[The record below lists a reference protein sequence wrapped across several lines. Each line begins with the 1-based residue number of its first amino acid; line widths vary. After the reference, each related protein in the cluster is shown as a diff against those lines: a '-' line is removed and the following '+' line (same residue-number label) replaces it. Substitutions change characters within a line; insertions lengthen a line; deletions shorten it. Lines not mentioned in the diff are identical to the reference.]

1 MCLIAF
7 AIGASQRW
15 PLVIASNR
23 DEFLERPT
31 LPLARWHTGLGHEII
46 SGRDLRAGGTWLGV
60 TPGGRVAFLTNV
72 REASA
77 QPAPFS
83 RGQLVMRWLD
93 AGNDVASFAEVL
105 EKDSGAYGG
114 FNLVIGDLQR
124 NDWAWMT
131 NKSSE
136 SSSGWHVQSLQPGI
150 YGLSNA
156 ALDTPWPKT
165 TELKRVLTAA
175 LAEQAQQ
182 SNLDAFQEPLWNGL
196 GNRSRAPIEKLPVT
210 GAPLAIE
217 EALSS
222 AFVDFP
228 EHQYG
233 TRCSTVLLATRTETD
248 DKFQRWQVQVEERTH
263 SYRRLD
269 ELAAI
274 ADMSSIESFGLNIRL
289 R

>member
-93 AGNDVASFAEVL
+93 AGNDVASFAEAL
-105 EKDSGAYGG
+105 ERDSGAYGG

-182 SNLDAFQEPLWNGL
+182 SNLDAFQKPLWNGL

-248 DKFQRWQVQVEERTH
+248 DKFQRWHVQVEERTH

-269 ELAAI
+269 EPAAI

>member
-23 DEFLERPT
+23 DEFLARPT
-31 LPLARWHTGLGHEII
+31 LPLAKWRSDLGHEII

-60 TPGGRVAFLTNV
+60 TPSGRVAFLTNV
-72 REASA
+72 REASP
-77 QPAPFS
+77 QSAPFS
-83 RGQLVMRWLD
+83 RGQLVMQWLE
-93 AGNDVASFAEVL
+93 AGNDVASFAQAL
-105 EKDSGAYGG
+105 ERDNGAYGG
-114 FNLVIGDLQR
+114 FNLVVGDLQR

-131 NKSSE
+131 NKSSK
-136 SSSGWHVQSLQPGI
+136 SRCGWHVQSLQAGI

-165 TELKRVLTAA
+165 TELKRVLTTV
-175 LAEQAQQ
+175 LAEAADVPH
-182 SNLDAFQEPLWNGL
+182 LDALQKPLWTAL
-196 GNRSRAPIEKLPVT
+196 GNRIRAPIEKLPVT

-233 TRCSTVLLATRTETD
+233 TRCSTVLLAKRIEDGGET
-248 DKFQRWQVQVEERTH
+248 T
-263 SYRRLD
+263 
-269 ELAAI
+269 
-274 ADMSSIESFGLNIRL
+274 
-289 R
+289 

>member
-7 AIGASQRW
+7 AIGASPRW

-31 LPLARWHTGLGHEII
+31 LPLSKWHSDLGHEII

-60 TPGGRVAFLTNV
+60 TPDGRVAFLTNV
-72 REASA
+72 REASP
-77 QPAPFS
+77 QSAPFS

-93 AGNDVASFAEVL
+93 AGNDVASFAEAL
-105 EKDSGAYGG
+105 ERENGAYGG
-114 FNLVIGDLQR
+114 FNLVVGDLQR

-131 NKSSE
+131 NKSNE
-136 SSSGWHVQSLQPGI
+136 SSSGWHVQSLQDGI

-175 LAEQAQQ
+175 LHEQANTPHPDRLQK
-182 SNLDAFQEPLWNGL
+182 PLWTAL
-196 GNRSRAPIEKLPVT
+196 GNRIRAPIEKLPVT

-228 EHQYG
+228 EHRYG
-233 TRCSTVLLATRTETD
+233 TRCSTVLLAERNEINDITRSL
-248 DKFQRWQVQVEERTH
+248 QIQVEERTH
-263 SYRRLD
+263 FEPRVD
-269 ELAAI
+269 ESAISTSAI
-274 ADMSSIESFGLNIRL
+274 ASFKLTIR
-289 R
+289 

>member
-23 DEFLERPT
+23 DEFLARPT
-31 LPLARWHTGLGHEII
+31 LPLAKWRSDLGHEII

-60 TPGGRVAFLTNV
+60 TPSGRVAFLTNV
-72 REASA
+72 REASP
-77 QPAPFS
+77 QSAPFS
-83 RGQLVMRWLD
+83 RGQLVMQWLE
-93 AGNDVASFAEVL
+93 AGNDVASFAQAL
-105 EKDSGAYGG
+105 ERDNGAYGG
-114 FNLVIGDLQR
+114 FNLVVGDLQR

-131 NKSSE
+131 NKFCA

-165 TELKRVLTAA
+165 TQLKRVLTTA
-175 LAEQAQQ
+175 LAETADIPY
-182 SNLDAFQEPLWNGL
+182 LDTLQKPLWKAL
-196 GNRSRAPIEKLPVT
+196 GNRIRAPIEKLPAT

-233 TRCSTVLLATRTETD
+233 TRCSTVLLATRIEDGGETT
-248 DKFQRWQVQVEERTH
+248 QPLQIQVEEQTH
-263 SYRRLD
+263 FQRRDD
-269 ELAAI
+269 EPTINTSA
-274 ADMSSIESFGLNIRL
+274 MESFGLAIR
-289 R
+289 

>member
-7 AIGASQRW
+7 AIGASPRW

-31 LPLARWHTGLGHEII
+31 LPLARWHTDLGHEII
-46 SGRDLRAGGTWLGV
+46 SGRDMRAGGTWLGV

-72 REASA
+72 REASP

-93 AGNDVASFAEVL
+93 AGNDVASFAEAL
-105 EKDSGAYGG
+105 EKDNGAYGG
-114 FNLVIGDLQR
+114 FNLVVGDMQR
-124 NDWAWMT
+124 NNWAWMS
-131 NKSSE
+131 NKSSAF
-136 SSSGWHVQSLQPGI
+136 SSGWHIQSLQPGI

-156 ALDTPWPKT
+156 ALDTPWLKT
-165 TELKRVLTAA
+165 TELKRVLTNA
-175 LAEQAQQ
+175 LAETH
-182 SNLDAFQEPLWNGL
+182 DAPDLNALQKPLWNAL
-196 GNRSRAPIEKLPVT
+196 ANRIRAPIEKLPAT

-233 TRCSTVLLATRTETD
+233 TRCSTLLLATRTEDVGETT
-248 DKFQRWQVQVEERTH
+248 QSLQIQVEERTH
-263 SYRRLD
+263 FQPRID
-269 ELAAI
+269 ELVTPSTSV
-274 ADMSSIESFGLNIRL
+274 MESFVLNID
-289 R
+289 

>member
-23 DEFLERPT
+23 DEFLARPT
-31 LPLARWHTGLGHEII
+31 LPLAKWRSDLGHEII

-60 TPGGRVAFLTNV
+60 TPSGRVAFLTNV
-72 REASA
+72 RETSP
-77 QPAPFS
+77 QSAPFS
-83 RGQLVMRWLD
+83 RGQLVMQWLE
-93 AGNDVASFAEVL
+93 AGNDVASFAQAL
-105 EKDSGAYGG
+105 ERDNGAYGG
-114 FNLVIGDLQR
+114 FNLVVGDLQR

-131 NKSSE
+131 NKSSA
-136 SSSGWHVQSLQPGI
+136 SSSGWHVQSLQAGI

-165 TELKRVLTAA
+165 TQLKRVLTTA
-175 LAEQAQQ
+175 LAETADIPY
-182 SNLDAFQEPLWNGL
+182 LDTLQKPLWKAL
-196 GNRSRAPIEKLPVT
+196 GNRIRAPIEKLPAT

-233 TRCSTVLLATRTETD
+233 TRCSTVLLATRTEASGETTHPLQIRVEEQTH
-248 DKFQRWQVQVEERTH
+248 FQRRF
-263 SYRRLD
+263 D
-269 ELAAI
+269 EPAI
-274 ADMSSIESFGLNIRL
+274 STSAMECFGLDVC
-289 R
+289 

>member
-23 DEFLERPT
+23 DEFLARPT
-31 LPLARWHTGLGHEII
+31 LPLAKWRSDLGHEII

-60 TPGGRVAFLTNV
+60 TPSGRVAFLTNV
-72 REASA
+72 REASP
-77 QPAPFS
+77 QSAPFS
-83 RGQLVMRWLD
+83 RGQLVMQWLE
-93 AGNDVASFAEVL
+93 AGNDVASFAQAL
-105 EKDSGAYGG
+105 ERDNGAYGG
-114 FNLVIGDLQR
+114 FNLVVGDLQR

-131 NKSSE
+131 NKSSA
-136 SSSGWHVQSLQPGI
+136 SSSGWHVQSLQAGI

-165 TELKRVLTAA
+165 TQLKRVLTTA
-175 LAEQAQQ
+175 LAETADIPY
-182 SNLDAFQEPLWNGL
+182 LDTLQKPLWKAL
-196 GNRSRAPIEKLPVT
+196 GNRIRAPIEKLPAT

-233 TRCSTVLLATRTETD
+233 TRCSTVLLATRTEASGETTHPLQIRVEEQTH
-248 DKFQRWQVQVEERTH
+248 FQRRD
-263 SYRRLD
+263 D
-269 ELAAI
+269 EPTI
-274 ADMSSIESFGLNIRL
+274 STSSIECFGLDVR
-289 R
+289 

>member
-23 DEFLERPT
+23 DEFLARPT
-31 LPLARWHTGLGHEII
+31 LPLAKWRSDLGHEII

-60 TPGGRVAFLTNV
+60 TPSGRVAFLTNV
-72 REASA
+72 RETSP
-77 QPAPFS
+77 QSAPFS
-83 RGQLVMRWLD
+83 RGQLVMQWLE
-93 AGNDVASFAEVL
+93 AGNDVASFAQAL
-105 EKDSGAYGG
+105 ERDNGAYGG
-114 FNLVIGDLQR
+114 FNLVVGDLQR

-131 NKSSE
+131 NKSSA
-136 SSSGWHVQSLQPGI
+136 SSSGWHVQSLQAGI

-165 TELKRVLTAA
+165 TQLKRVLTTA
-175 LAEQAQQ
+175 LAETADTPY
-182 SNLDAFQEPLWNGL
+182 LDTLQKPLWKAL
-196 GNRSRAPIEKLPVT
+196 GNRIRAPIEKLPAT

-233 TRCSTVLLATRTETD
+233 TRCSTVLLATRTEASGETTHPLQIRVEEQTH
-248 DKFQRWQVQVEERTH
+248 FQRRF
-263 SYRRLD
+263 D
-269 ELAAI
+269 EPAI
-274 ADMSSIESFGLNIRL
+274 NTSAIECFGLDVR
-289 R
+289 

>member
-23 DEFLERPT
+23 DEFLARPT
-31 LPLARWHTGLGHEII
+31 LPLAKWRSDLGHEII

-60 TPGGRVAFLTNV
+60 TPSGRVAFLTNV
-72 REASA
+72 RETSP
-77 QPAPFS
+77 QSAPFS
-83 RGQLVMRWLD
+83 RGQLVMQWLE
-93 AGNDVASFAEVL
+93 AGNDVASFAQAL
-105 EKDSGAYGG
+105 ERDNGAYGG
-114 FNLVIGDLQR
+114 FNLVVGDLQR

-131 NKSSE
+131 NKFCA

-165 TELKRVLTAA
+165 TQLKRVLTTA
-175 LAEQAQQ
+175 LAETADIPY
-182 SNLDAFQEPLWNGL
+182 LDTLQKPLWKAL
-196 GNRSRAPIEKLPVT
+196 GNRIRAPIEKLPAT

-233 TRCSTVLLATRTETD
+233 TRCSTVLLATRTEASGETTHPLQIRVEEQTH
-248 DKFQRWQVQVEERTH
+248 FQRRF
-263 SYRRLD
+263 D
-269 ELAAI
+269 EPAI
-274 ADMSSIESFGLNIRL
+274 NTSAIECFGLDVR
-289 R
+289 

>member
-7 AIGASQRW
+7 AIGASQRC

-31 LPLARWHTGLGHEII
+31 LPLARWHTDLGHEII

-60 TPGGRVAFLTNV
+60 TPNGRVAFLTNV

-93 AGNDVASFAEVL
+93 AGNDVARFAEVL
-105 EKDSGAYGG
+105 EKDNGAYGG
-114 FNLVIGDLQR
+114 FNLVVGDLQR

-131 NKSSE
+131 NKSRA
-136 SSSGWHVQSLQPGI
+136 SSSGWHFQSLQPGI

-156 ALDTPWPKT
+156 ALNTPWPKT
-165 TELKRVLTAA
+165 TELKRVLTSA
-175 LAEQAQQ
+175 LAETT
-182 SNLDAFQEPLWNGL
+182 DAPHMNALQKSLWHAL
-196 GNRSRAPIEKLPVT
+196 GNRNRTPIEKLPVT

-217 EALSS
+217 QALSS

-228 EHQYG
+228 EHRYG
-233 TRCSTVLLATRTETD
+233 TLCSTLLLATRAEDGGEAT
-248 DKFQRWQVQVEERTH
+248 QSLQIQVHERTH
-263 SYRRLD
+263 FQRRLD
-269 ELAAI
+269 E
-274 ADMSSIESFGLNIRL
+274 STTPSRVVIESFVLNVGQ
-289 R
+289 

>member
-7 AIGASQRW
+7 AIGASPRW

-31 LPLARWHTGLGHEII
+31 LPLARWHTDLGHEII
-46 SGRDLRAGGTWLGV
+46 SGRDMRAGGTWLGV

-72 REASA
+72 REASP

-93 AGNDVASFAEVL
+93 AGNDVASFAEAL
-105 EKDSGAYGG
+105 EKDNGAYGG
-114 FNLVIGDLQR
+114 FNLVVGDMQR
-124 NDWAWMT
+124 NNWAWMS
-131 NKSSE
+131 NKSST
-136 SSSGWHVQSLQPGI
+136 SSSGWHIQSLQPGI

-156 ALDTPWPKT
+156 ALDTPWLKT
-165 TELKRVLTAA
+165 TELKRVLTNA
-175 LAEQAQQ
+175 LAETH
-182 SNLDAFQEPLWNGL
+182 DAPDLNALQNPLWNAL
-196 GNRSRAPIEKLPVT
+196 ANRIRAPIEKLPAT

-233 TRCSTVLLATRTETD
+233 TRCSTLLLATRTEDVGETT
-248 DKFQRWQVQVEERTH
+248 QSLQIQVEERTH
-263 SYRRLD
+263 FQPRID
-269 ELAAI
+269 ELVTPSTSV
-274 ADMSSIESFGLNIRL
+274 MESFVLNID
-289 R
+289 

>member
-23 DEFLERPT
+23 DEFLARPT
-31 LPLARWHTGLGHEII
+31 LPLAKWRSDLGHEII

-60 TPGGRVAFLTNV
+60 TPSGRVAFLTNV
-72 REASA
+72 REASP
-77 QPAPFS
+77 QSAPFS
-83 RGQLVMRWLD
+83 RGQLVMQWLE
-93 AGNDVASFAEVL
+93 AGNDVASFAQAL
-105 EKDSGAYGG
+105 ERDNGAYGG
-114 FNLVIGDLQR
+114 FNLVVGDLQR

-131 NKSSE
+131 NKSSA
-136 SSSGWHVQSLQPGI
+136 SSSGWHVQSLQAGI

-165 TELKRVLTAA
+165 TQLKRVLTTA
-175 LAEQAQQ
+175 LAETADIPY
-182 SNLDAFQEPLWNGL
+182 LDTLQKPLWKAL
-196 GNRSRAPIEKLPVT
+196 GNRIRAPIEKLPAT

-233 TRCSTVLLATRTETD
+233 TRCSTVLLATRTEASGETTHPLQIRVEEQTH
-248 DKFQRWQVQVEERTH
+248 FQRRF
-263 SYRRLD
+263 D
-269 ELAAI
+269 EPAI
-274 ADMSSIESFGLNIRL
+274 NTSAMECFGLDVR
-289 R
+289 

>member
-31 LPLARWHTGLGHEII
+31 LPLAKWRSDLGHEII

-60 TPGGRVAFLTNV
+60 TPSGRVAFLTNV
-72 REASA
+72 RETSP
-77 QPAPFS
+77 QSAPFS
-83 RGQLVMRWLD
+83 RGQLVMQWLE
-93 AGNDVASFAEVL
+93 AGNDVASFAQAL
-105 EKDSGAYGG
+105 ERDNGAYGG
-114 FNLVIGDLQR
+114 FNLVVGDLQR

-131 NKSSE
+131 NKFCA

-165 TELKRVLTAA
+165 TQLKRVLTTA
-175 LAEQAQQ
+175 LAETADILY
-182 SNLDAFQEPLWNGL
+182 LDTLQKPLWKAL
-196 GNRSRAPIEKLPVT
+196 GNRIRAPIEKLPAT

-233 TRCSTVLLATRTETD
+233 TRCSTVLLATRIEDGGEIT
-248 DKFQRWQVQVEERTH
+248 QPLQIQVEEQTH
-263 SYRRLD
+263 FQRRFD
-269 ELAAI
+269 EPAI
-274 ADMSSIESFGLNIRL
+274 NTSAMECFGLDVR
-289 R
+289 

>member
-23 DEFLERPT
+23 DEFLARPT
-31 LPLARWHTGLGHEII
+31 LPLAKWRSDLGHEII

-60 TPGGRVAFLTNV
+60 TPSGRVAFLTNV
-72 REASA
+72 RETSP
-77 QPAPFS
+77 QSAPFS
-83 RGQLVMRWLD
+83 RGQLVMQWLE
-93 AGNDVASFAEVL
+93 AGNDVASFAQAL
-105 EKDSGAYGG
+105 ERDNGAYGG
-114 FNLVIGDLQR
+114 FNLVVGDLQR

-131 NKSSE
+131 NKSSA
-136 SSSGWHVQSLQPGI
+136 SSSGWHVQSLQAGI

-156 ALDTPWPKT
+156 ALDTAWPKT
-165 TELKRVLTAA
+165 TELKRVLTTT
-175 LAEQAQQ
+175 LAETADTPDLNALQK
-182 SNLDAFQEPLWNGL
+182 PLWSAL
-196 GNRSRAPIEKLPVT
+196 GNRSRAPSEKLPAT

-233 TRCSTVLLATRTETD
+233 TRCSTVLLATRTEASGETTHPLQIRVEEQTH
-248 DKFQRWQVQVEERTH
+248 FQRRD
-263 SYRRLD
+263 D
-269 ELAAI
+269 EPTI
-274 ADMSSIESFGLNIRL
+274 STSSIECFGLDVR
-289 R
+289 

>member
-23 DEFLERPT
+23 DEFLARPT
-31 LPLARWHTGLGHEII
+31 LPLAKWRSDLGHEII

-60 TPGGRVAFLTNV
+60 TPSGRVAFLTNV
-72 REASA
+72 REASP
-77 QPAPFS
+77 QSAPFS
-83 RGQLVMRWLD
+83 RGQLVMQWLE
-93 AGNDVASFAEVL
+93 AGNDVASFAQAL
-105 EKDSGAYGG
+105 ERDNGAYGG
-114 FNLVIGDLQR
+114 FNLVVGDLQR

-131 NKSSE
+131 NKFCA

-165 TELKRVLTAA
+165 TQLKRVLTTA
-175 LAEQAQQ
+175 LAETADIPY
-182 SNLDAFQEPLWNGL
+182 LDTLQKPLWKAL
-196 GNRSRAPIEKLPVT
+196 GNRIRAPIEKLPAT

-233 TRCSTVLLATRTETD
+233 TRCSTVLLAKRIEDGGETT
-248 DKFQRWQVQVEERTH
+248 QPLQIQVEEQTH
-263 SYRRLD
+263 FQRRFD
-269 ELAAI
+269 EPAI
-274 ADMSSIESFGLNIRL
+274 STSSIECFGLDVR
-289 R
+289 

>member
-7 AIGASQRW
+7 AIGTSPRW

-31 LPLARWHTGLGHEII
+31 LPLAAWHTGLGHEII

-60 TPGGRVAFLTNV
+60 TPSGRVAFLTNV

-93 AGNDVASFAEVL
+93 AGNDVASFAEAL
-105 EKDSGAYGG
+105 ERDNGAYGG
-114 FNLVIGDLQR
+114 FNLVVGDLQR

-131 NKSSE
+131 NKSST
-136 SSSGWHVQSLQPGI
+136 SSSGWHVQPLEAGI

-175 LAEQAQQ
+175 LAEQANT
-182 SNLDAFQEPLWNGL
+182 SHLDRLQNPLWTAL
-196 GNRSRAPIEKLPVT
+196 GNRSRSPIEKLPAT

-228 EHQYG
+228 EHGYG
-233 TRCSTVLLATRTETD
+233 TRCSTVLLATRIEDVGETT
-248 DKFQRWQVQVEERTH
+248 QSLQIQVEERTH
-263 SYRRLD
+263 FQPRFD
-269 ELAAI
+269 ELAISTSA
-274 ADMSSIESFGLNIRL
+274 IESFGLVIC
-289 R
+289 

>member
-23 DEFLERPT
+23 DEFLARPT
-31 LPLARWHTGLGHEII
+31 LPLAKWRSDLGHEII

-60 TPGGRVAFLTNV
+60 TPSGRVAFLTNV
-72 REASA
+72 RETSP
-77 QPAPFS
+77 QSAPFS
-83 RGQLVMRWLD
+83 RGQLVMQWLE
-93 AGNDVASFAEVL
+93 AGNDVASFAQAL
-105 EKDSGAYGG
+105 ERDNGAYGG
-114 FNLVIGDLQR
+114 FNLVVGDLQR

-131 NKSSE
+131 NKFCA

-165 TELKRVLTAA
+165 TQLKRVLTTA
-175 LAEQAQQ
+175 LAETADIPY
-182 SNLDAFQEPLWNGL
+182 LDTLQKPLWKAL
-196 GNRSRAPIEKLPVT
+196 GNRIRAPIEKLPAT

-233 TRCSTVLLATRTETD
+233 TRCSTVLLATRTEASGETTHPL
-248 DKFQRWQVQVEERTH
+248 QIQVEEQTH
-263 SYRRLD
+263 FQRRFD
-269 ELAAI
+269 EPAI
-274 ADMSSIESFGLNIRL
+274 NTSAIECFGLDVC
-289 R
+289 

>member
-23 DEFLERPT
+23 DEFLARPT
-31 LPLARWHTGLGHEII
+31 LPLAKWRSDLGHEII

-60 TPGGRVAFLTNV
+60 TPSGRVAFLTNV
-72 REASA
+72 RETSP
-77 QPAPFS
+77 QSAPFS
-83 RGQLVMRWLD
+83 RGQLVMQWLE
-93 AGNDVASFAEVL
+93 AGNDVASFAQAL
-105 EKDSGAYGG
+105 ERDNGAYGG
-114 FNLVIGDLQR
+114 FNLVVGDLQR

-131 NKSSE
+131 NKFCA

-165 TELKRVLTAA
+165 TQLKRVLTTA
-175 LAEQAQQ
+175 LAETADILY
-182 SNLDAFQEPLWNGL
+182 LDTLQKPLWKAL
-196 GNRSRAPIEKLPVT
+196 GNRIRAPIEKLPAT

-233 TRCSTVLLATRTETD
+233 TRCSTVILATRTEASGETTHPLQIRVEEQTH
-248 DKFQRWQVQVEERTH
+248 FQRRD
-263 SYRRLD
+263 D
-269 ELAAI
+269 EPTI
-274 ADMSSIESFGLNIRL
+274 STSSIECFGLDVR
-289 R
+289 